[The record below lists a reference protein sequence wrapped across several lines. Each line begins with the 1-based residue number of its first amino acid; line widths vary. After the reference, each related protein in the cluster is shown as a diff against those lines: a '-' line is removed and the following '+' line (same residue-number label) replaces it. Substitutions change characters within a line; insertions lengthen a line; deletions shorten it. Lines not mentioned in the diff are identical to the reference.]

1 MGEPEPMT
9 LSERRKYLRLLQPS
23 YRSASRRERSKLL
36 DEAQRVT
43 RQHRKSLIRLLRS
56 NLERKPRSRPR
67 GRSYGP
73 QVEYAIRLVARTLDF
88 PCAERLQPALV
99 STASSLAAHGELE
112 LSADLLEHLE
122 RISISTVG
130 RMVQRTLAPAASAGV
145 RRDGHQ
151 PRLARTRPSPPNP
164 LTRSI
169 PAGRLPRHLPGPGY
183 FEADLVHHAGDTTAG
198 QYVHTLQ
205 LIDVAT
211 GWSERVA
218 ILGRSYTV
226 MQDAFERILARLP
239 FPILELHPDNG
250 GEFFNRFLLTLEA
263 GGPSPNPVP
272 LPPLPQKRQSL
283 VEETSPC
290 ARPRK
295 NGSLVRGYL
304 GFARLDT
311 VAHTVPVSFR
321 ETNLLNQIY
330 DRMWLLHNFFH
341 PVMRQQGDPHRTAVR
356 HYDRPVPAFDRL
368 SATAMLPPERQA
380 ALASLRLATNP
391 LQLRNEV
398 HSLLDRLGHLPNARP
413 GKPQDVHRTLFN
425 PAPYLPEA
433 AASVTLSIEGSTFAR

>member
-73 QVEYAIRLVARTLDF
+73 QVEYAVRLVARTLDF

-99 STASSLAAHGELE
+99 STASSLAGHGDLE
-112 LSADLLEHLE
+112 LSADLLERLE

-130 RMVQRTLAPAASAGV
+130 RMVQRALAPAASAGV

-183 FEADLVHHAGDTTAG
+183 FEADLVHHAGNTTAG

-250 GEFFNRFLLTLEA
+250 GEFFNRFLLTYWKQAVPHLTLSRSRPFHKNDNPLA
-263 GGPSPNPVP
+263 KRRVRALVHGRTARSSAATSASPASTPSPTPTCSTRSTTACGSCTTSSTRSCASRVILTEP
-272 LPPLPQKRQSL
+272 PSATTTAQCPLSTAYLPPPCCHPSARRLWPACAWPPIRSNCATRFTPSSIASATSRMPGRESPRMSAERSSIPLRTFQKPPRQS
-283 VEETSPC
+283 
-290 ARPRK
+290 
-295 NGSLVRGYL
+295 
-304 GFARLDT
+304 
-311 VAHTVPVSFR
+311 
-321 ETNLLNQIY
+321 
-330 DRMWLLHNFFH
+330 
-341 PVMRQQGDPHRTAVR
+341 
-356 HYDRPVPAFDRL
+356 HY
-368 SATAMLPPERQA
+368 
-380 ALASLRLATNP
+380 
-391 LQLRNEV
+391 QLRDQP
-398 HSLLDRLGHLPNARP
+398 SLG
-413 GKPQDVHRTLFN
+413 
-425 PAPYLPEA
+425 
-433 AASVTLSIEGSTFAR
+433 SIIY

>member
-1 MGEPEPMT
+1 VAEPEPMT

-23 YRSASRRERSKLL
+23 YRSANRRGRSQLL
-36 DEAQRVT
+36 DEAERVT
-43 RQHRKSLIRLLRS
+43 GRHRKTLIRLLRGD
-56 NLERKPRSRPR
+56 LERKPRSRRR

-73 QVEYAIRLVARTLDF
+73 QVEYAVRLVARTLDF

-112 LSADLLEHLE
+112 LSADLLERLE

-130 RMVQRTLAPAASAGV
+130 RMVQRM

-169 PAGRLPRHLPGPGY
+169 PAGRLPRQLPQPGH
-183 FEADLVHHAGDTTAG
+183 FEVDLVHHAGDSAAG

-226 MQDAFERILARLP
+226 MRDAFQRILTRLP

-250 GEFFNRFLLTLEA
+250 GEFFNRFLLTYWKQAVPHLTLSRSR
-263 GGPSPNPVP
+263 PFHRNDNP
-272 LPPLPQKRQSL
+272 L
-283 VEETSPC
+283 VEE
-290 ARPRK
+290 K
-295 NGSLVRGYL
+295 NGSLVRGYI

-311 VAHTVPVSFR
+311 VAH
-321 ETNLLNQIY
+321 TNLLNQIY

-341 PVMRQQGDPHRTAVR
+341 PVMRQATHRSR
-356 HYDRPVPAFDRL
+356 SYDQPRPPFERL
-368 SATAMLPPERQA
+368 CATAAIPTQRQA
-380 ALASLRLATNP
+380 TLADLRQATNP
-391 LQLRNEV
+391 LALRDEV
-398 HSLLDRLGHLPNARP
+398 HSLLDRLSRLPAARP
-413 GKPQDVHRTLFN
+413 GKPQDVRQTLFEAASCL
-425 PAPYLPEA
+425 PAT
-433 AASVTLSIEGSTFAR
+433 AASVTLSIE

>member
-9 LSERRKYLRLLQPS
+9 LSERHKYLRLLQPS

-56 NLERKPRSRPR
+56 NLERKPRSRQR

-73 QVEYAIRLVARTLDF
+73 QVEYAVRLVARTLDF

-112 LSADLLEHLE
+112 LSADLLERLE

-130 RMVQRTLAPAASAGV
+130 RMVQRM
-145 RRDGHQ
+145 RRNGHQ

-183 FEADLVHHAGDTTAG
+183 FEADLVHHAGNTTAG

-250 GEFFNRFLLTLEA
+250 GEFFNRFLLTYWKQAVPHLTLSRSR
-263 GGPSPNPVP
+263 PFHKNDNP
-272 LPPLPQKRQSL
+272 L
-283 VEETSPC
+283 VEE
-290 ARPRK
+290 K
-295 NGSLVRGYL
+295 NGSLVRGYI

-311 VAHTVPVSFR
+311 VAH
-321 ETNLLNQIY
+321 TNLLNQIY

-356 HYDRPVPAFDRL
+356 HYDRPLPAFDRL
-368 SATAMLPPERQA
+368 SATTILPPERQA
-380 ALASLRLATNP
+380 ALADLRQTTNP
-391 LQLRNEV
+391 LGLRDEV
-398 HSLLDRLGHLPNARP
+398 HALLDRLGRLPKAKPAN
-413 GKPQDVHRTLFN
+413 PQDVHRTLFN

-433 AASVTLSIEGSTFAR
+433 AASVT

>member
-1 MGEPEPMT
+1 VAEPEPMT
-9 LSERRKYLRLLQPS
+9 LSERRKYLHLLQPS
-23 YRSASRRERSKLL
+23 YRSAKRRGRSQLL
-36 DEAQRVT
+36 DEAERVT
-43 RQHRKSLIRLLRS
+43 GRHRKTLIRLLRS
-56 NLERKPRSRPR
+56 DLERKPRARQR
-67 GRSYGP
+67 GRAYGP
-73 QVEYAIRLVARTLDF
+73 QVEYAVRLVARTLDF

-99 STASSLAAHGELE
+99 STASSLAAHGELV
-112 LSADLLEHLE
+112 LSADLLERLE

-130 RMVQRTLAPAASAGV
+130 RMVQRM

-226 MQDAFERILARLP
+226 MHTVPVSLREDAFERILARLP

-250 GEFFNRFLLTLEA
+250 GEFFNRFLLTYWKQAVPHLTLSRSR
-263 GGPSPNPVP
+263 PFHKNDNP
-272 LPPLPQKRQSL
+272 L
-283 VEETSPC
+283 VEE
-290 ARPRK
+290 K
-295 NGSLVRGYL
+295 NGSLVRGYI

-311 VAHTVPVSFR
+311 VAQ
-321 ETNLLNQIY
+321 TNLLNQIY

-341 PVMRQQGDPHRTAVR
+341 PVMRQQGDVHPTAVR

-368 SATAMLPPERQA
+368 SATAMLPPERQE

-398 HSLLDRLGHLPNARP
+398 HSLLDRLSHLPNARP
-413 GKPQDVHRTLFN
+413 GKPQDVHRTLFEAASCL
-425 PAPYLPEA
+425 PAT
-433 AASVTLSIEGSTFAR
+433 AASVTLSIEGSTAAR